1 MFRKLLEIAGFR
13 DLPDVFGNFYALL
26 PSVASIALVAS
37 SLLGFIETY
46 SGVSIILWVFL
57 ALAAFLDLIIG
68 YYANII
74 YFKHPYDSTKM
85 FRGIFKAFVL
95 FAIIFLTN
103 TFKLGIERSV
113 IKPEIIREGAVYA
126 TASLH
131 YFSVILI
138 GLYVLLGIAE
148 NGAKLEIRF
157 FQTMVKILNMKI
169 KKIENDDEN

>member
-1 MFRKLLEIAGFR
+1 MIKKILEIAGFK
-13 DLPDVFGNFYALL
+13 DLADVFGNFYALL
-26 PSVASIALVAS
+26 PSVASISIVSS
-37 SLLGFIETY
+37 SLLAFIETY

-74 YFKHPYDSTKM
+74 YLKQPYDSTKM

-95 FAIIFLTN
+95 FSIIFITN
-103 TFKLGIERSV
+103 TFKLGIERS
-113 IKPEIIREGAVYA
+113 IINPEIIRDGAVYA

-138 GLYVLLGIAE
+138 GMYVLLGIAE

-157 FQTMVKILNMKI
+157 FQKMVKILNMKI
-169 KKIENDDEN
+169 KKIENNEEK